1 MLNSYA
7 ARRALT
13 FLTQRP
19 EVDTTKLGVTGHSMG
34 GITTTITGTDSRV
47 KAIAPSV
54 GGTGWDYELYWGTQQ
69 ANKFLY
75 LSMNPQ
81 FQEWGMIPTAQELSD
96 YDYYVRTVSQ
106 ESYWPSINA
115 PALFIGA
122 TNDFNSP
129 FDRIQPSIDL
139 MPAGIESNVS
149 ISTHYNHGFIDSTE
163 ITQALWLDTHLKG
176 SFDYPTQGDASLDLT
191 RASGIP
197 VYSVT
202 PDQSVASAV
211 SKVDIYYGY
220 ERMPLERFWHEA
232 TAFEVS
238 PGTWEAPCPVF
249 DTNDPLFAYA
259 AITYDLGYEK
269 NFTFGKTSSSFN
281 VASSTKIAYPED
293 LTANDIVA
301 DNSHSRLID
310 KGDDGHHDWYKQY
323 NYFGSPF
330 IYGTYKFGSP
340 KHQGP
345 NGASLSIDVTTD
357 SPNNWL
363 VVTFMETWWDNTSKG
378 LNDAYQA
385 IVHVP
390 NAGLNTITIAPNQ
403 VLNKGTG
410 AILAN
415 WSLIKHIDIKP
426 ASLVNAGYPVWS
438 GSNAEISNM
447 HWNAGYYATGNTNE
461 APVFDAEVYD
471 TGNASTSSVY
481 NNSIANTATDPEG
494 LAITY
499 SLISG
504 PSWLSIA
511 NDGTLSGT
519 PSSQNTG
526 TNKWIVAPKD
536 PYGATTFASI
546 EMNVSQGSSNPTI
559 KVILLGGQSN
569 AVGQS
574 ASTGL
579 PTSPINLQLPQDDI
593 QFYYEN
599 LNAPSA
605 LTTLRPGSGGKILR
619 QDFTSDQK

>member
-1 MLNSYA
+1 MSVVQYDLGQLTGTQRESSPNITAFYAYPATASASNKVPAIVNIHGGGQTPDWFSTWWWATQGYACVSINWGGNPLTQIVSTPLTASNYTNTNWDGFAAGFIRSGVTEALHHEPVSPDTYTDGSTLYAESHPLNASFMLNSYA

-259 AITYDLGYEK
+259 VITYDLGYEK

-301 DNSHSRLID
+301 DNS
-310 KGDDGHHDWYKQY
+310 
-323 NYFGSPF
+323 
-330 IYGTYKFGSP
+330 
-340 KHQGP
+340 
-345 NGASLSIDVTTD
+345 
-357 SPNNWL
+357 
-363 VVTFMETWWDNTSKG
+363 
-378 LNDAYQA
+378 LN
-385 IVHVP
+385 
-390 NAGLNTITIAPNQ
+390 
-403 VLNKGTG
+403 
-410 AILAN
+410 
-415 WSLIKHIDIKP
+415 
-426 ASLVNAGYPVWS
+426 
-438 GSNAEISNM
+438 
-447 HWNAGYYATGNTNE
+447 
-461 APVFDAEVYD
+461 
-471 TGNASTSSVY
+471 
-481 NNSIANTATDPEG
+481 
-494 LAITY
+494 
-499 SLISG
+499 
-504 PSWLSIA
+504 
-511 NDGTLSGT
+511 
-519 PSSQNTG
+519 
-526 TNKWIVAPKD
+526 
-536 PYGATTFASI
+536 
-546 EMNVSQGSSNPTI
+546 
-559 KVILLGGQSN
+559 
-569 AVGQS
+569 
-574 ASTGL
+574 
-579 PTSPINLQLPQDDI
+579 
-593 QFYYEN
+593 
-599 LNAPSA
+599 
-605 LTTLRPGSGGKILR
+605 R
-619 QDFTSDQK
+619 